1 MRSDPTPRARRRLPY
16 RPCPPPRL
24 QTRAR
29 EIRQLS
35 DLSFYL
41 RKCGPPSRRV
51 SWPPS
56 RILDRATFVF
66 IVPISVRQFDDGWV
80 SKVLTSNLGRK
91 LGRQKQFQI
100 LFLVLRY
107 GTYVERE
114 GVRGRCRLIAA
125 GSRHQSI
132 PEVWKYRIELGEVKY
147 PRAGGNG
154 VQSSLPV
161 RVECNYAR

>member
-1 MRSDPTPRARRRLPY
+1 MRSDRTPRTRRRLPY
-16 RPCPPPRL
+16 RPCPPPPRPVCR
-24 QTRAR
+24 RAS

-41 RKCGPPSRRV
+41 RKCGPPSQRV

-107 GTYVERE
+107 CTCVEGE
-114 GVRGRCRLIAA
+114 DADSSLPAA
-125 GSRHQSI
+125 GINPSR
-132 PEVWKYRIELGEVKY
+132 KCGNTDRIELGEVKY
-147 PRAGGNG
+147 PREAMGT
-154 VQSSLPV
+154 
-161 RVECNYAR
+161 VEPAC